1 MIRPARMIRSAALC
15 ALALNA
21 LPRTAGAEDA
31 APPPVSQPQPQAQ
44 PTYIPQG
51 ERVFPDGKT
60 MLYDQSG
67 GRGNVTPDPPPT
79 AAPDAPAKDSTK
91 KDSTN
96 PETTVNNSPGGGSGG
111 SSVVKHWQRP
121 PAAPEVIAAWFEKC
135 HPVAYEDSEHIQR
148 FRFAATDCDL
158 TDPRQ

>member
-1 MIRPARMIRSAALC
+1 MTRLARMIGSAALC

-21 LPRTAGAEDA
+21 LPRTAGAAEDP
-31 APPPVSQPQPQAQ
+31 APQNGYV
-44 PTYIPQG
+44 PQG
-51 ERVFPDGKT
+51 ARVFPDGKT
-60 MLYDQSG
+60 LLYDQSG
-67 GRGNVTPDPPPT
+67 GRGNVTPDQPRT
-79 AAPDAPAKDSTK
+79 AAPDAPAKDSTN

-96 PETTVNNSPGGGSGG
+96 PETTVNNSTGGGSNA
-111 SSVVKHWQRP
+111 VRQWQRP
-121 PAAPEVIAAWFEKC
+121 PASPEVIAAWFEKC